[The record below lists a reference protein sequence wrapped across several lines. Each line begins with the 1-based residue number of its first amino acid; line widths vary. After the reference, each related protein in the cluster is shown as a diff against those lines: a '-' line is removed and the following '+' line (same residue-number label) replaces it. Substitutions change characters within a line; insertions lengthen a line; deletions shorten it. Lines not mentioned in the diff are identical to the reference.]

1 MSARSK
7 ESSRHKAY
15 LKGLGLVMVVLLG
28 GVAAL
33 NWSVDPYEVFGSP
46 RREGFNR
53 YKHGTRENAR
63 IAKVYMVERVQPR
76 SIVVGSSRAEMAY
89 DPAHSG
95 LPQPGFNLSVEGAG
109 IYEIRRLVQH
119 ALAVA
124 PVEEVLVALD
134 YFAFSADRESGRGF
148 EETRLAVQA
157 DGTPTPRRHS
167 DVVEAL
173 FSYSAL
179 KLSWKTLASARQRPG
194 YIINE
199 AGFREIWDDNR
210 DILRKGG
217 FRRAFVENEAVN
229 ATGYYGPAE
238 RPLRLRDD
246 RRGVDTLLW
255 FEQLVADC
263 RVRGVRL
270 HLLIFPVHARL
281 QEVIRARGLWSHYA
295 AWKKALTDIVAA
307 QTPLIG
313 WPAPPEL
320 WDFATLA
327 APNQE
332 AVPPVG
338 DTTTVMRYY
347 REASHGTKALGDLV
361 LDRVFH
367 PANMESIPA
376 HFGIRLT
383 PENIA
388 QELARQRSALDRW
401 HAEHPGDVAE
411 IAALLRQRGMT
422 PQ

>member
-1 MSARSK
+1 MSTRSK

-15 LKGLGLVMVVLLG
+15 LKGVGLIMAVLLG
-28 GVAAL
+28 GIAAL
-33 NWSVDPYEVFGSP
+33 NWNVDPYDVFGSP

-89 DPAHSG
+89 DPTHSG

-109 IYEIRRLVQH
+109 IYEIRRLIQH

-124 PVEEVLVALD
+124 PVEEVVVGLD
-134 YFAFSADRESGRGF
+134 YFAFSADRGNGRGF
-148 EETRLAVQA
+148 EETRLAVRA

-173 FSYSAL
+173 LSYSAL
-179 KLSWKTLASARQRPG
+179 KLSWKTIASARQHPS
-194 YIINE
+194 YVINE
-199 AGFREIWDDNR
+199 AGFREIRDDHR

-238 RPLRLRDD
+238 RPLRLHDD
-246 RRGVDTLLW
+246 QRGVDTLLW
-255 FEQLVADC
+255 FAQLVADC
-263 RVRGVRL
+263 RARGVRL

-281 QEVIRARGLWSHYA
+281 QEVIRARGLWPQYTD
-295 AWKKALTDIVAA
+295 WKKALADIVAA
-307 QTPLIG
+307 QTRLTG
-313 WPAPPEL
+313 WSAPPEL

-332 AVPPVG
+332 AVPPPG
-338 DTTTVMRYY
+338 DTTTMMRYY

-361 LDRVFH
+361 LDQVFQS
-367 PANMESIPA
+367 ANTASIPT

-383 PENIA
+383 PENTD
-388 QELARQRSALDRW
+388 QELARQRVALDRW
-401 HAEHPGDVAE
+401 HAEHPDDVAE
-411 IAALLRQRGMT
+411 IAELLRQRGIT